1 MHSSLYSHPQ
11 TPHSSAGS
19 SSDFEVIARA
29 TQASSKRAFR
39 NRVDRPT
46 TSFLAKR
53 AAMPGTHR
61 KRKTQQLARTEV
73 QESEMEEMETVFYRE
88 PPPDDFE
95 VLISI
100 GEYRTPVLDHLDLS
114 TMKRIFKDEYATKYL
129 ESLGVEPSKENIS
142 LVRENCLLNLGLVA
156 KKISFE
162 SERQR
167 RSTEDIR

>member
-1 MHSSLYSHPQ
+1 
-11 TPHSSAGS
+11 
-19 SSDFEVIARA
+19 
-29 TQASSKRAFR
+29 
-39 NRVDRPT
+39 
-46 TSFLAKR
+46 
-53 AAMPGTHR
+53 MPGTHR

-73 QESEMEEMETVFYRE
+73 QESEMEEMDDSDSTVFYRE

-100 GEYRTPVLDHLDLS
+100 GEYRTSVLDHLDLS